1 MAADS
6 RLSHAETP
14 LVEVPDH
21 LLQRSRDRRAAL
33 GLGGGD
39 DGAPTGG
46 GETAVEPA
54 AEAASPAT
62 AAAAATPAVE
72 IEKPPPPPPPP
83 YVEAFNARRRIP
95 YWAMPVVFLLP
106 IWVVFYAGTLS
117 EANTGELTQL
127 EEGGE
132 IFGQF
137 CASCHG
143 AGGGGGV
150 GPALAGGAVLQT
162 FPTIEP
168 HLAWVFG
175 GSESAEGGIYGAT
188 AKSSK
193 GGMPS
198 FGKSLTAEQLLAVVR
213 YEREVLSGEEVPD
226 DQIGNDEELV
236 YPDGSPRLA
245 EDGSLLLTPD
255 GDDLLDENGK
265 LTFGNE
271 AAAEAA
277 AQP

>member
-1 MAADS
+1 
-6 RLSHAETP
+6 LP
-14 LVEVPDH
+14 EVPEH

-39 DGAPTGG
+39 DAAPADS

-54 AEAASPAT
+54 AEAAAP
-62 AAAAATPAVE
+62 AAAATAATAPIE

-132 IFGQF
+132 VFGQF

-143 AGGGGGV
+143 GGGGGGV
-150 GPALAGGAVLQT
+150 GPALAGGAVLET
-162 FPTIEP
+162 FPTIED

-193 GGMPS
+193 GGMPA
-198 FGKSLTAEQLLAVVR
+198 FGESLTAEQLLAVVR
-213 YEREVLSGEEVPD
+213 YEREVLSGQEIPE
-226 DQIGNDEELV
+226 DQIGTDEELI
-236 YPDGSPRLA
+236 YPDGQPWLSADGTQLLNSAGENLFDANGDLA
-245 EDGSLLLTPD
+245 SGAQ
-255 GDDLLDENGK
+255 
-265 LTFGNE
+265 
-271 AAAEAA
+271 AAAEAD